1 MRTLS
6 GLLYALGGAAAGLAV
21 GLVAGMAIVK
31 LLHLGDRAAQRTI
44 EVRLHG
50 RQVAYFAPPMPRTPT
65 PGTDWSAW
73 LRPGSVEPD
82 GDAPNTASSESLVEL
97 RWRVGRYGD

>member
-1 MRTLS
+1 
-6 GLLYALGGAAAGLAV
+6 
-21 GLVAGMAIVK
+21 
-31 LLHLGDRAAQRTI
+31 
-44 EVRLHG
+44 
-50 RQVAYFAPPMPRTPT
+50 MPRTPT